1 MEQSDSRRLRSLPA
15 VGERGDCVCGLPSRR
30 TVYDCLYVALAVQSK
45 TAMVSDDRRLVNAL
59 IDGPLKDH
67 VAWLGAEE

>member
-1 MEQSDSRRLRSLPA
+1 
-15 VGERGDCVCGLPSRR
+15 
-30 TVYDCLYVALAVQSK
+30 VYDCLYVALAVQSK